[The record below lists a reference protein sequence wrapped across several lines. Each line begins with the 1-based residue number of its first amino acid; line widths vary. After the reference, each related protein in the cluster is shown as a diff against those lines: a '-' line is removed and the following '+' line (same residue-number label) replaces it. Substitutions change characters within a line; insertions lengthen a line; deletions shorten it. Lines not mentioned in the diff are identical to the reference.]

1 VEAKVVLHQRREHQ
15 LLLQPLPAEL
25 TASNKPS
32 QLHAKARWDSSFS
45 ARSTPATL
53 PIASDIWTCSR
64 TAAIKSWRSTIK
76 KQAFS
81 VTDYLLKKEIVPK
94 KEKHDH
100 VQVVQGHLKVRYSID

>member
-32 QLHAKARWDSSFS
+32 QLHVRAKWDSSFS

-76 KQAFS
+76 KAFS

-100 VQVVQGHLKVRYSID
+100 VQLVQGHSKVSYSID